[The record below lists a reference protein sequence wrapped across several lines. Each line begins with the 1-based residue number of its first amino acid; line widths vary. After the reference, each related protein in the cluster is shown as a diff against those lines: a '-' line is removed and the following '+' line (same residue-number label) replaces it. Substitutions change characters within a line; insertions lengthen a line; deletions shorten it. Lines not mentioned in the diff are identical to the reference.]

1 MHKKYYIFNIKIN
14 TIQEEIYM
22 ELLKLEGVDVKIEE
36 KQILH
41 DISLKINKGETHVI
55 MGPNGA
61 GKSTLGHAIMG
72 NPKFEVTA
80 GSILYKG
87 EEINDES
94 PDKRA
99 KAGIYLSF
107 QNPLEVPGV
116 LLSNFVRTAGEQ
128 ISGERI
134 KFMQFRRKVEETLDI
149 LQMGKEY
156 ADRDLNVGFSGGE
169 KKKSEIFQLLMLKPT
184 LAILDEADSGLDV
197 DAVRIVSEGVREYKE
212 NMDGTL
218 LIITHSTRILQS
230 LKVDVVHIM
239 VNGRIV
245 DTSDA
250 SLIEKINAEG
260 FERYL
265 ANA

>member
-1 MHKKYYIFNIKIN
+1 M
-14 TIQEEIYM
+14 
-22 ELLKLEGVDVKIEE
+22 
-36 KQILH
+36 
-41 DISLKINKGETHVI
+41 
-55 MGPNGA
+55 
-61 GKSTLGHAIMG
+61 
-72 NPKFEVTA
+72 
-80 GSILYKG
+80 
-87 EEINDES
+87 
-94 PDKRA
+94 
-99 KAGIYLSF
+99 
-107 QNPLEVPGV
+107 
-116 LLSNFVRTAGEQ
+116 
-128 ISGERI
+128 
-134 KFMQFRRKVEETLDI
+134 EETLDI